1 MAESFSAARTSG
13 VPLLR
18 SQLMIFEGKLRN
30 EDVVAHVVASKIR
43 DYSHWLVGLEI
54 SSRDFH

>member
-1 MAESFSAARTSG
+1 
-13 VPLLR
+13 LLR
-18 SQLMIFEGKLRN
+18 SQLMIVEGRLRN
-30 EDVVAHVVASKIR
+30 EDVVAHVVASKIG